1 MANQIFQQV
10 SLRDST
16 ESIAATHGEQKLGI
30 KLRDWAPAVYHQL
43 YKDPVKARIHDA
55 NFAFVMTTLSKLHNK
70 QYQPKVNYTYAQDIP
85 IDVGGGM
92 VDFVDYFS
100 VEWAGQPTEDQ
111 NVMGNNVNIIPR
123 VNAKLNHTAVEVYN
137 FEIAYDMKFIEVDKL
152 EKISFQKAVEAI
164 YKDAIMAGW
173 DQFCDRIAYEGR
185 AGVDGFINN
194 ANVPVNEIPAGSKD
208 ATKSGFEGMTDE
220 EIVSF
225 INGVLNLYL
234 TNTNQNIE
242 MLPDT
247 LLLPTKDA
255 AILSSRFSALYTAT
269 LREFIMKHN
278 IGIDEA
284 VAAGVNNYVLKIRGR
299 ARLNGV
305 GTHSAG
311 RIIAYKFDKDY
322 VRMDIPYPIQSYYTA
337 PNIDKACYT
346 TYFVGQVSRIQL
358 PYNENAETFGAVSYW
373 DFNSTTEG
381 P

>member
-299 ARLNGV
+299 ARLNGI
-305 GTHSAG
+305 GIHNTG

-358 PYNENAETFGAVSYW
+358 PYNESADTFGAVSYW
-373 DFNSTTEG
+373 DFAAQG
-381 P
+381 